1 MSNYPFPNQP
11 LWIRPIQMVY
21 LWGYNLYHK
30 IRNKIRGYDG
40 THTILLF
47 KPQANHNSFLDG
59 TEFCGNCGKIKKYGH
74 RTAFR
79 TSLDCKCKS

>member
-30 IRNKIRGYDG
+30 IRNKIRGYDE
-40 THTILLF
+40 
-47 KPQANHNSFLDG
+47 KD
-59 TEFCGNCGKIKKYGH
+59 
-74 RTAFR
+74 
-79 TSLDCKCKS
+79 